1 MEEQERKI
9 VREYKDIREDYA
21 PQEGIFAD
29 EPDRVARVKWI
40 IENRLTETERTL
52 ILLYTDCQSFR
63 QLGRRLG
70 LSHTTVYTL
79 IKNIKKKII
88 EEYEHLR

>member
-1 MEEQERKI
+1 MTEKEI
-9 VREYKDIREDYA
+9 AREYKDIRKDYA
-21 PQEGIFAD
+21 YDGGIFAD

-52 ILLYTDCQSFR
+52 ILLYADCQSFR
-63 QLGRRLG
+63 KLGRRMG

-79 IKNIKKKII
+79 IKGIKKKIL